1 MRLFDVSTLKPG
13 VSSKEVFS
21 WALFD
26 AANSGYSTVVM
37 TAVFNAFF
45 VATVCSDAPWATFLW
60 SCAVALGNALSMVLM
75 PAVGRIAD
83 LTATKKKWLVLA
95 TLVCVAATALLAYS
109 GPGTYV
115 LSVSMIVVS
124 LIGYNVGESLNSAFL
139 PEIAKPEA
147 MGKIS
152 GWGWS
157 LGYVGGL
164 VTLTLCLAAVL
175 IGQKEGLP
183 MTQLVG
189 ASCLITAGVFI
200 VVAFPVFVWL
210 KERSTPQ
217 VKHIG
222 FVRAFQ
228 EAGGELKQTLTL
240 LKPYRDF
247 RYLVVCG
254 FLYQCGIA
262 TVIALAAIY
271 ASSVMGFGM
280 TETLVMVL
288 LVNIT
293 AAVGAFAFGYIQ
305 DRVGHKKAL
314 ALTLVVWIAMVATAA
329 SAQEEWIFWISAN
342 LAGLA
347 MGSSQSAG
355 RAMVGVFAPKARL
368 AQFYGFWNMA
378 LWLSAIV
385 GPMTYGAVTWI
396 TSNNHRLAIVFTG
409 IFFVLGLAVL
419 AFVNVK
425 RGEQT
430 ARDDDEKELGENL
443 KLETGENERIS

>member
-1 MRLFDVSTLKPG
+1 MALFDPSTLKDG
-13 VSSKEVFS
+13 VSPREVFS

-45 VATVCSDAPWATFLW
+45 VSTVCSDAPWATFLW
-60 SCAVALGNALSMVLM
+60 STAVALGNAVSMILM
-75 PAVGRIAD
+75 PAIGRMAD
-83 LTATKKKWLVLA
+83 LTATKKKWLIVA
-95 TLVCVAATALLAYS
+95 TLLCVVATALLAFS

-115 LSVSMIVVS
+115 LSVSMIVLS

-147 MGKIS
+147 IGKIS

-164 VTLTLCLAAVL
+164 VTLALCLAAVL
-175 IGQKEGLP
+175 IGQNQGVE
-183 MTQLVG
+183 MTVLVG
-189 ASCLITAGVFI
+189 TSNIITAAVFI
-200 VVAFPVFVWL
+200 VVAFPVFLWL
-210 KERSTPQ
+210 KERSVRQ
-217 VKHIG
+217 VDHLP
-222 FVRAFQ
+222 VAQAFK
-228 EAGGELKQTLTL
+228 EAGGELLQTWGL
-240 LKPYRDF
+240 LKPYKDF

-305 DRVGHKKAL
+305 DKVGHKIAL
-314 ALTLVVWIAMVATAA
+314 ALTLCVWIAMVATAA
-329 SAQEEWIFWISAN
+329 YAQEVWVFWVSAN

-355 RAMVGVFAPKARL
+355 RAMVGIFSPKKRL

-378 LWLSAIV
+378 MWFSAIV
-385 GPMTYGAVTWI
+385 GPMTYGAVTWA
-396 TSNNHRLAIVFTG
+396 TGNNHRLAIIVTG
-409 IFFVLGLAVL
+409 SFFVMGLIVL
-419 AFVNVK
+419 ALVNVA
-425 RGEQT
+425 RAIQT
-430 ARDDDEKELGENL
+430 ARDNDAADEVPAE
-443 KLETGENERIS
+443 

>member
-1 MRLFDVSTLKPG
+1 MVLFDTSTLKSG
-13 VSSKEVFS
+13 VTPREVFS

-45 VATVCSDAPWATFLW
+45 VTTVCSNAPWATFLW
-60 SCAVALGNALSMVLM
+60 SCAVALGNALSMLLM
-75 PAVGRIAD
+75 PVIGRIAD
-83 LTATKKKWLVLA
+83 LRATKKKWLVVA

-109 GPGTYV
+109 GPGTYI
-115 LSVSMIVVS
+115 LSVAMIVVS

-139 PEIAKPEA
+139 PEIAKPESI
-147 MGKIS
+147 GKIS

-164 VTLTLCLAAVL
+164 VTLALCLAAVL
-175 IGQKEGLP
+175 IGQSKGVE
-183 MTQLVG
+183 MTTLVG
-189 ASCLITAGVFI
+189 GSCIITAVVFV
-200 VVAFPVFVWL
+200 VVALPVFVWL
-210 KERSTPQ
+210 KERSRAQIEHMAFT
-217 VKHIG
+217 
-222 FVRAFQ
+222 RAFK
-228 EAGGELKQTLTL
+228 EAGVQLRQTLSL

-271 ASSVMGFGM
+271 ASSVMGFEM
-280 TETLVMVL
+280 TDTLILVL

-305 DRVGHKKAL
+305 DRLGHKKAL
-314 ALTLVVWIAMVATAA
+314 ALTLCVWIAMVITAA
-329 SAQEEWIFWISAN
+329 SAQDVWVFWVSAN

-355 RAMVGVFAPKARL
+355 RAMVGVFAPKACL

-396 TSNNHRLAIVFTG
+396 TGSNHRLAIVVTG
-409 IFFVLGLAVL
+409 IFFVLGLIVL

-425 RGEQT
+425 RGQQMAQE
-430 ARDDDEKELGENL
+430 AEMS
-443 KLETGENERIS
+443 TGYADSVN